1 MNDYKINDIID
12 NHMYIGSDI
21 LRSYKKIIQKSA
33 YPPFGKSLSL
43 ETAQDAID
51 AYTKSGGS
59 LFNVLEL
66 SVFFL
71 ECGTHFASDFGG
83 DMGED
88 FYEILEDTFEDTLKK
103 IKAGDLYLFEHYS
116 LRLKAIIEAAQD
128 TGWGYNDQLE
138 GYWQE
143 TFGVSWEKN

>member
-1 MNDYKINDIID
+1 MDGYEINEVVVD
-12 NHMYIGSDI
+12 HLHIGSES
-21 LRSYKKIIQKSA
+21 LFSYKKIIQKSA
-33 YPPFGKSLSL
+33 YPPFGRLLSL

-59 LFNVLEL
+59 LFNTLEL
-66 SVFFL
+66 SIFFL

-88 FYEILEDTFEDTLKK
+88 FYEILENTFEDTLKK
-103 IKAGDLYLFEHYS
+103 IKNGESHLFEHYAPR
-116 LRLKAIIEAAQD
+116 LRAIIEVSQD
-128 TGWGYNDQLE
+128 TGWGYEDELT

-143 TFGVSWEKN
+143 YFGMGWEKA

>member
-1 MNDYKINDIID
+1 MNGYEINEVVN
-12 NHMYIGSDI
+12 NHKHIGSET

-33 YPPFGKSLSL
+33 YPPFGRSLSL
-43 ETAQDAID
+43 EIALDAID

-88 FYEILEDTFEDTLKK
+88 FYMILEDTFEDIIKK
-103 IKAGDLYLFEHYS
+103 IKAGDSHLFEHYFP
-116 LRLKAIIEAAQD
+116 RLKAIIEVAQN
-128 TGWGYNDQLE
+128 TGWGYSDQLE
-138 GYWQE
+138 DYWQE
-143 TFGVSWEKN
+143 TFGISWK